1 MQVSNYKNNGMQE
14 SNEGSARKVNKKVS
28 NAKMNKSPNTPINSS
43 STSEN
48 FNESAQNVRLE
59 SSESDE
65 ESVSEVKGTSD

>member
-28 NAKMNKSPNTPINSS
+28 NAKMNKNSSPINSS

-65 ESVSEVKGTSD
+65 ESVSEVKRTSD